1 MPRLPGG
8 AAQCL
13 LAVTRLSS
21 QNITD
26 SAQPPL
32 TEAEPSG
39 MPQYPGRRQAARA
52 ALTSTKMYHCSSIQR
67 VLLGGTVAKD
77 YNETSVLFVSKRK

>member
-21 QNITD
+21 QNTTD
-26 SAQPPL
+26 SVQPPL

-39 MPQYPGRRQAARA
+39 MPRYPGSSGA

-67 VLLGGTVAKD
+67 VLFGGTVAKD